1 MRETRALRILTTL
14 SFLVIASAS
23 CSLLKKKGD
32 DAGVDA
38 APATSVTAATT
49 DTAPATS
56 TSSTPTIATVKKTLV
71 ASKDAGASD
80 GGSAA
85 TCGKDESLVVL
96 DDTGAKVCAQMC
108 VDPSCDCKRGIRL
121 LPNGNPSSAPG
132 DHAAWCVA
140 SKSKTAA
147 ADAGAPKKALPKCAA
162 GTQLVAE
169 ADDTAP
175 YCAKSCSGDADC
187 KPKKCSDMAFAVD
200 PKTGVVFTGVGK
212 SFPVC
217 AK

>member
-1 MRETRALRILTTL
+1 MRETRALRILATFT
-14 SFLVIASAS
+14 FLVFASAS

-38 APATSVTAATT
+38 APATSTTTATT
-49 DTAPATS
+49 DTAPVTS
-56 TSSTPTIATVKKTLV
+56 TSSTPTVATVKKTLV

-80 GGSAA
+80 GGSA
-85 TCGKDESLVVL
+85 TCGKDESLVLL

-147 ADAGAPKKALPKCAA
+147 ADAGASKKALPKCAA

-169 ADDTAP
+169 ADDAAP

-187 KPKKCSDMAFAVD
+187 KPKKCSDMAFSVD
-200 PKTGVVFTGVGK
+200 PKTGAVFTGVGK